1 MAENVKQKYTKQGYQ
16 ELVDEL
22 KYLKLT
28 RREEI
33 KEQIATARGF
43 GDLSDNA
50 EYDEARNEQAK
61 VEARILELDALIENA
76 EIIDESTMDVRSISL
91 GSIVRLYD
99 EDYDEEIT
107 YSIVG
112 SNQADPLE
120 QKISDQSPIGR
131 ALMGK
136 KAGERVTVE
145 APQGSC
151 TSPSVRSLA
160 QVTKIA
166 INIWG
171 RTSGGM
177 ASARPSP
184 LLYDRSSYVGTTLY
198 PFG

>member
-43 GDLSDNA
+43 GDLSENA

-61 VEARILELDALIENA
+61 VEARIQELEALIENA
-76 EIIDESTMDVRSISL
+76 EIIDESNMDVRAISL
-91 GSIVRLYD
+91 GSVVKLYD
-99 EDYDEEIT
+99 EDFEEEIT

-136 KAGERVTVE
+136 KAGDKVTVT
-145 APQGSC
+145 APAGELHFK
-151 TSPSVRSLA
+151 VLE
-160 QVTKIA
+160 V
-166 INIWG
+166 
-171 RTSGGM
+171 
-177 ASARPSP
+177 ARANH
-184 LLYDRSSYVGTTLY
+184 
-198 PFG
+198 

>member
-1 MAENVKQKYTKQGYQ
+1 MAEIIKQKYTKQGYQ

-43 GDLSDNA
+43 GDLSENA

-61 VEARILELDALIENA
+61 VEARIMELEALIENA
-76 EIIDESTMDVRSISL
+76 EIIDESSMDARSISL
-91 GSIVRLYD
+91 GSLVTLYD

-136 KAGERVTVE
+136 RAGDRVTVT
-145 APQGSC
+145 APAGELHFTIREVS
-151 TSPSVRSLA
+151 RA
-160 QVTKIA
+160 
-166 INIWG
+166 NH
-171 RTSGGM
+171 
-177 ASARPSP
+177 
-184 LLYDRSSYVGTTLY
+184 
-198 PFG
+198 

>member
-1 MAENVKQKYTKQGYQ
+1 MAEIIKQKYTKQGYQ

-33 KEQIATARGF
+33 KEQIAVARGF
-43 GDLSDNA
+43 GDLSENA

-61 VEARILELDALIENA
+61 VEARIQELEALIENA
-76 EIIDESTMDVRSISL
+76 EIIDESNMDVRAISL
-91 GSIVRLYD
+91 GSVVKLFD
-99 EDYDEEIT
+99 EDFEEEIT

-136 KAGERVTVE
+136 KAGDRVTVT
-145 APQGSC
+145 APAGELHFK
-151 TSPSVRSLA
+151 VLE
-160 QVTKIA
+160 V
-166 INIWG
+166 
-171 RTSGGM
+171 
-177 ASARPSP
+177 ARANH
-184 LLYDRSSYVGTTLY
+184 
-198 PFG
+198 